1 LESGRRAATVL
12 SKAGE
17 QSDTLSWD
25 PYTALGLSRTA
36 TADDTRRAYR
46 QLAKELH
53 PDVRP
58 GDKVAEEKFKRAT
71 AAFNLL
77 SDPAMKSRFDRGEID
92 ADGNERAAF
101 GSRPRYSSRAHAD
114 AGASYSGGSNYSTG
128 GGAYST
134 GGASGANDSFD
145 LGDIFSDLFG
155 PGFGGGRGYSR
166 MRGRDIRFTL
176 EIDFLDSVN
185 GAKRRVALSEGRTLD
200 VAIPAG
206 VESGQVLR
214 LKAQGGS
221 GVQGG
226 PAGDALV
233 ELTVRSH
240 PFFRREGQDLH
251 MDLSI
256 SLTEAVEGAR
266 VQAPT
271 AMGPVTLT
279 VPAGSNTG
287 KVLRLKGKGIAGQGD
302 QFVRLQVVLPDVI
315 DEDLKKFVKK
325 WPKRGAVPPRPGN

>member
-1 LESGRRAATVL
+1 MSV
-12 SKAGE
+12 
-17 QSDTLSWD
+17 TLSWD
-25 PYTALGLSRTA
+25 PYAALGVSRSA
-36 TADDTRRAYR
+36 TADEIRRAYR

-58 GDKVAEEKFKRAT
+58 GDKQAEERFKRAT

-77 SDPAMKSRFDRGEID
+77 SDPVTKGRFDRGEID

-101 GSRPRYSSRAHAD
+101 GARPRQSAHAG
-114 AGASYSGGSNYSTG
+114 AGAGPGPGTG
-128 GGAYST
+128 PDA
-134 GGASGANDSFD
+134 FD

-155 PGFGGGRGYSR
+155 SGIGGARGYAR

-176 EIDFLDSVN
+176 EIDFLDAVN
-185 GAKRRVALSEGRTLD
+185 GAKRRISLAEGRTLD

-214 LKAQGGS
+214 LKNQGGP

-233 ELTVRSH
+233 ELKVRPH
-240 PFFRREGQDLH
+240 AFFRREGQDIH

-271 AMGPVTLT
+271 PSGPVALT
-279 VPAGSNTG
+279 IPPGSNTG
-287 KVLRLKGKGIAGQGD
+287 KVLRLKGKGVAGQGD
-302 QFVRLQVVLPDVI
+302 QFVRLQVVLPETVD
-315 DEDLKKFVKK
+315 DDLRKFVKK
-325 WPKRGAVPPRPGN
+325 WSKRDATPPRP